1 MKKTLLFLI
10 AATAMMMAGC
20 SNDDFGGATQG
31 MTLNATVEQPASR
44 AIMTDP
50 NDGSYKFSFTGN
62 DKLYV
67 TNSHVSNSEVST
79 YYTFTKQGNTFTS
92 TDAQRTTEAAD
103 WYAYFPGNTVD
114 LTNQTGDLA
123 DVANYYACAGK
134 TAEATTG
141 ANGLSITLKPKVAI
155 LRIVKVDNSSTP
167 CDINITTT
175 GGWIS
180 GMKAQS
186 SVADFDVVTSQSKVT
201 LLSQTAAGVYY
212 IAVPAGKQITIY
224 NGGTKLKA
232 TKVDGHGLTAGK
244 YYTVTTGPVRDKA
257 EAIING
263 KSEMVEWV
271 QLWAGGPK
279 FATKNVATKMTFNDA
294 TKTGDAY
301 VWGKN
306 WRTPTKEE
314 MTLVNSV
321 QDASSGLYVIT
332 PLHATCKIAEE
343 SGKVGL
349 RYTGNMPGYTNQTIF
364 LPFDGNN
371 NHVSGNYWTSTSE
384 KETCGTSLD
393 FAGQIYEN
401 VDVFGIYYFNS
412 EAYTTNNTK
421 HYVRPVL
428 AE

>member
-1 MKKTLLFLI
+1 
-10 AATAMMMAGC
+10 MMMTGC

-44 AIMTDP
+44 ATMAVGENSI
-50 NDGSYKFSFTGN
+50 YKFSFANN
-62 DKLYV
+62 DMLNV
-67 TNSHVSNSEVST
+67 TNSEVSN
-79 YYTFTKQGNTFTS
+79 YYTFTKNGETFTS
-92 TDAQRTTEAAD
+92 TNAKPTNADAD

-114 LTNQTGDLA
+114 LTNQNGDLTG
-123 DVANYYACAGK
+123 VANYYACAGK
-134 TAEATTG
+134 TESATTG
-141 ANGLSITLKPKVAI
+141 ADGLNIKLTPQVAI
-155 LRIVKVDNSSTP
+155 LRIVKVDGNSTT
-167 CDINITTT
+167 CDINVKT
-175 GGWIS
+175 GEKWVS
-180 GMKAQS
+180 GLKAKNNE
-186 SVADFDVVTSQSKVT
+186 AGFDVVTSGTKVT
-201 LLSQTAAGVYY
+201 LLNKQDPGAYY
-212 IAVPAGKQITIY
+212 IAVPAGVQITIY
-224 NGGTKLKA
+224 NGDTKFKA
-232 TKVDGHGLTAGK
+232 TKAAGLTAGM
-244 YYTVTTGPVRDKA
+244 YYTLTTGPVRDKA

-279 FATKNVATKMTFNDA
+279 FATKNVKDKMTFDDA
-294 TKTGDAY
+294 AHKTGDAY

-349 RYTGNMPGYTNQTIF
+349 RYTGIMPGYTNQTIF
-364 LPFDGNN
+364 LPFDGDN

-401 VDVFGIYYFNS
+401 VDFFGIYYFNS

>member
-44 AIMTDP
+44 ATMTEET
-50 NDGSYKFSFTGN
+50 DGNYLFSFT
-62 DKLYV
+62 DKDQINV
-67 TNSHVSNSEVST
+67 TNTQVSN
-79 YYTFTKQGNTFTS
+79 YYTFTKLGETFTS
-92 TDAQRTTEAAD
+92 PDAKTTTAAAD

-114 LTNQTGDLA
+114 LTGQKGDLA
-123 DVANYYACAGK
+123 GVANYYACAGK

-141 ANGLSITLKPKVAI
+141 ANGLAITLKPKVAI

-232 TKVDGHGLTAGK
+232 TKVGGHGLTAGK
-244 YYTVTTGPVRDKA
+244 YYTVTTGDVTGTA
-257 EAIING
+257 EATING
-263 KSEMVEWV
+263 ETKNVGWV

-279 FATKNVATKMTFNDA
+279 FAKQNVKDKMSFTDA
-294 TKTGDAY
+294 AKTGADY
-301 VWGKN
+301 VWGAN
-306 WRTPTKEE
+306 WHTPTKEE

-321 QDASSGLYVIT
+321 YNAESGFYDIT
-332 PLHATCKIAEE
+332 PLYATCQIAEE
-343 SGKVGL
+343 EGVHGL
-349 RYTGNMPGYTNQTIF
+349 RYTGIMPGYTNQTIF
-364 LPFDGNN
+364 LPIDGDNGYFYG
-371 NHVSGNYWTSTSE
+371 VYWTSTSE
-384 KETCGTSLD
+384 IETHGTSL
-393 FAGQIYEN
+393 N
-401 VDVFGIYYFNS
+401 VNGGINDNVYVFTAYHFDS
-412 EAYTTNNTK
+412 RAYTTPTNT
-421 HYVRPVL
+421 HFVRPVL
-428 AE
+428 NEKR